1 MSRRIFK
8 SFDQNHGLTF
18 WKILSLRRFYS
29 RDSLLF
35 PIYLPLSYKNR
46 CFFSFFLFFGR
57 GGGGAGGSCFVVRD
71 LFRSG
76 CRGNYYLTP
85 PPSPLPNVRPFFV
98 PTHNSLFNTQLFEIS
113 ARLWHH
119 SPRQWSYW
127 RRHTNDQRSS
137 LLFRQCCPP
146 KWVHS
151 AQNLFLS
158 NTAQLAYFAAWL
170 YN

>member
-57 GGGGAGGSCFVVRD
+57 GGGAGGSCFVVRD

-85 PPSPLPNVRPFFV
+85 PPSPLPNVRLFSSLPTILYLTDSYLKLVRAYDITARVNDLIDADILMINVLPFFFANV
-98 PTHNSLFNTQLFEIS
+98 VRENGSTQLKTYS
-113 ARLWHH
+113 LVTRH
-119 SPRQWSYW
+119 SL
-127 RRHTNDQRSS
+127 HT
-137 LLFRQCCPP
+137 LLHGSIIR
-146 KWVHS
+146 
-151 AQNLFLS
+151 
-158 NTAQLAYFAAWL
+158 
-170 YN
+170 